1 MADKE
6 KLKDMLNSIVD
17 KKDEQAQVFFHDYL
31 EDKMR
36 DVLKPVVDAEAKVVD
51 AEAKVVD
58 DEKSETK
65 D

>member
-6 KLKDMLNSIVD
+6 KLKGMLDSIVD

-36 DVLKPVVDAEAKVVD
+36 DVLKPVVDTETKVD
-51 AEAKVVD
+51 AEVVVD

>member
-1 MADKE
+1 MADKK

-17 KKDEQAQVFFHDYL
+17 KNNEQAQVFFHDYL

-36 DVLKPVVDAEAKVVD
+36 DVLKPVNVDAEAE
-51 AEAKVVD
+51 AEVVVD
-58 DEKSETK
+58 DGEKSETK

>member
-1 MADKE
+1 MADKK

-17 KKDEQAQVFFHDYL
+17 KNNEQAQVFFHDYL

-36 DVLKPVVDAEAKVVD
+36 DVLKPVVDAETDVDAKV
-51 AEAKVVD
+51 VVD

>member
-1 MADKE
+1 MADKK

-36 DVLKPVVDAEAKVVD
+36 DVLKPVVDAETVVD
-51 AEAKVVD
+51 AEAEVVVD